1 MTAKIEKK
9 QNKNERQWVGVSQIV
24 YWSHSVAVSTTDFES
39 VNPGSNPGE
48 T

>member
-1 MTAKIEKK
+1 MRDT
-9 QNKNERQWVGVSQIV
+9 GVSKIC